1 MKTPTMTKARKIP
14 IHCNGNSK
22 KKENRDMCEQ
32 LDSIKLDNLYECL
45 ESDNT
50 ESIELD
56 NTESI
61 ELDNTESIFTK
72 EQRDEYF
79 AEMNDG
85 KD

>member
-61 ELDNTESIFTK
+61 FTK